1 MSTIILNNSTRLSDL
16 QDWFFA
22 TFEFLKIEFYK
33 NGHQE
38 FEGNQK
44 DELLNSAIELNKL
57 GFNKSEYPFEINE
70 TLKVQQV
77 EDKFK
82 NELNLNVQIFRKS
95 GDVWLQTTST
105 DEWTLLEQIER
116 AAYHEQE

>member
-1 MSTIILNNSTRLSDL
+1 MNSS
-16 QDWFFA
+16 
-22 TFEFLKIEFYK
+22 
-33 NGHQE
+33 
-38 FEGNQK
+38 
-44 DELLNSAIELNKL
+44 IELNKS
-57 GFNKSEYPFEINE
+57 GFNKLEYPFEINE

-82 NELNLNVQIFRKS
+82 NELNLNVQIFRKT

-116 AAYHEQE
+116 AAYQEQD

>member
-1 MSTIILNNSTRLSDL
+1 MSTIILNNSTKLSDL

-33 NGHQE
+33 NGHRE

-44 DELLNSAIELNKL
+44 DERLNSSLELNKL

-116 AAYHEQE
+116 AAYHEQD

>member
-1 MSTIILNNSTRLSDL
+1 
-16 QDWFFA
+16 
-22 TFEFLKIEFYK
+22 
-33 NGHQE
+33 
-38 FEGNQK
+38 
-44 DELLNSAIELNKL
+44 
-57 GFNKSEYPFEINE
+57 
-70 TLKVQQV
+70 VQQV

-116 AAYHEQE
+116 AAYQEQE